1 MSKEQRARGKG
12 RGQPPFALCSSLFA
26 LRSVSITDLRFNE
39 FSSWVSAMSERE
51 DTGFKIT
58 DRRKYNPD
66 GSPRE
71 ETEETHTVAEPDA
84 EPPSQQSS
92 AGKILSFPGE
102 PSNKQP
108 QQPTPPPPANIPD
121 QPQTSGPRAADKAPE
136 ISQAEQAYNQAR
148 GPASARLPEGSFL
161 SLVNMLGVEAA
172 MHLGLIQTP
181 GEEPLPVDT
190 EAARHMID
198 LLGVLQSKT
207 RGNLTA
213 EEDQLFE
220 NMLADLRMQFVAVS
234 RRR

>member
-1 MSKEQRARGKG
+1 MAERG
-12 RGQPPFALCSSLFA
+12 
-26 LRSVSITDLRFNE
+26 
-39 FSSWVSAMSERE
+39 
-51 DTGFKIT
+51 DTGFKVT

-71 ETEETHTVAEPDA
+71 SAEQETETVATEIETQAPLREPA
-84 EPPSQQSS
+84 
-92 AGKILSFPGE
+92 ANNVLAFPGE
-102 PSNKQP
+102 PAKQP
-108 QQPTPPPPANIPD
+108 AP
-121 QPQTSGPRAADKAPE
+121 APE
-136 ISQAEQAYNQAR
+136 AEAVASETSAAAPEPTAEQVAAGQAELAYNQAR
-148 GPASARLPEGSFL
+148 GPNAARLPEPSFL

-190 EAARHMID
+190 EAARH
-198 LLGVLQSKT
+198 LLDMLGILQTKT

-213 EEDQLFE
+213 EEDHLFE